1 MKRFRIIRRARHLA
15 ENESG
20 GTIAELAI
28 LIPFLVVMV
37 GAVAELGRFFQ
48 TYATLTKAT
57 RASARYLSKV
67 AYEEND
73 KTKNLT
79 SAKNVAVCGK
89 IDCTGQDP
97 VAKGLTADNIE
108 LTPEFAPGGEG
119 NPITVKV
126 SIVNYNFQPI
136 FNLGAF
142 LGNDTFSLALPIRS
156 STTMYYMWTEP
167 AGGEEG

>member
-1 MKRFRIIRRARHLA
+1 MKRFRIIRRTRHLA
-15 ENESG
+15 EDESG

-28 LIPFLVVMV
+28 LVPFLIVLV

-48 TYATLTKAT
+48 TYATLSKAT

-67 AYEEND
+67 AYDEP
-73 KTKNLT
+73 NLT

-89 IDCTGQDP
+89 TDCTGLRP
-97 VAKGLTADNIE
+97 VASGLTTAHVE
-108 LTPEFAPGGEG
+108 LTPEFPPGGEG
-119 NPITVKV
+119 NPITVNVK
-126 SIVNYNFQPI
+126 IVNYNFRPL
-136 FNLGAF
+136 FNLGA
-142 LGNDTFSLALPIRS
+142 LLNNNTLSLALPIRS

>member
-1 MKRFRIIRRARHLA
+1 MKRFRILRRAHHLA
-15 ENESG
+15 EDEQG
-20 GTIAELAI
+20 GTLAELAI
-28 LIPFLVVMV
+28 LLPFLFVMV

-48 TYATLTKAT
+48 TYATLTKTT

-67 AYEEND
+67 AYD
-73 KTKNLT
+73 DTHVPL
-79 SAKNVAVCGK
+79 AKNIAVCGK
-89 IDCTGQDP
+89 IDCTGQSA
-97 VAKGLTADNIE
+97 VVSGLAPANIE
-108 LTPEFAPGGEG
+108 ITPEFLPGGEG

-126 SIVNYNFQPI
+126 SVVNYNFQPI

-142 LGNDTFSLALPIRS
+142 LGNDTFSLALPIKS

>member
-1 MKRFRIIRRARHLA
+1 MKRFRVIRRARHLA

-20 GTIAELAI
+20 GTLAELAI
-28 LIPFLVVMV
+28 LLPFLFVMV

-67 AYEEND
+67 AYDDSNVP
-73 KTKNLT
+73 L
-79 SAKNVAVCGK
+79 AKNVAVCGK
-89 IDCTGQDP
+89 PDCTGRSA
-97 VAKGLTADNIE
+97 VATGLTPANIE
-108 LTPEFAPGGEG
+108 ITPEYLPGGEG

-136 FNLGAF
+136 INLGAF
-142 LGNDTFSLALPIRS
+142 LGTDTFSLALPIKS

>member
-1 MKRFRIIRRARHLA
+1 MKRFRITRRTRHLA
-15 ENESG
+15 EDESG

-28 LIPFLVVMV
+28 LVPFLIVMV

-48 TYATLTKAT
+48 TYSTLSKAT
-57 RASARYLSKV
+57 RASSRYLSKV

-73 KTKNLT
+73 KVKNLT

-89 IDCTGQDP
+89 TDCSGQNP
-97 VAKGLTADNIE
+97 VVTGLTTANIE
-108 LTPEFAPGGEG
+108 ITPDFPPGGEG

-126 SIVNYNFQPI
+126 SVINYNFQPL

-142 LGNDTFSLALPIRS
+142 LGNETFSLALPIRP

>member
-1 MKRFRIIRRARHLA
+1 MRRFRIIRRARHLA

-20 GTIAELAI
+20 GTLAELAI
-28 LIPFLVVMV
+28 LVPFLVVMV
-37 GAVAELGRFFQ
+37 GSVAELGRFFQ
-48 TYATLTKAT
+48 TYSTLSKAT

-73 KTKNLT
+73 TIKNLT
-79 SAKNVAVCGK
+79 SAKNIAVCGK
-89 IDCTGQDP
+89 TDCTGHNP
-97 VAKGLTADNIE
+97 VAPGLSTANVE
-108 LTPEFAPGGEG
+108 LTPEFPPGGEG

-126 SIVNYNFQPI
+126 SIVNYNFQPL

-142 LGNDTFSLALPIRS
+142 LGNDTFSLALPIRP

>member
-1 MKRFRIIRRARHLA
+1 MRLLQINKRARHLA

-20 GTIAELAI
+20 GTLAELAI
-28 LIPFLVVMV
+28 LLPFLIVMV

-48 TYATLTKAT
+48 TYATLSKST

-73 KTKNLT
+73 TTKNLT

-89 IDCTGQDP
+89 TDCTGQAA
-97 VAKGLTADNIE
+97 VAAGLTTANIDI
-108 LTPEFAPGGEG
+108 TPEFAPGGEG
-119 NPITVKV
+119 NPITVTVKV
-126 SIVNYNFQPI
+126 VNYNFQPL
-136 FNLGAF
+136 FNLGAL
-142 LGNDTFSLALPIRS
+142 LGSNTFSLALPIKP

>member
-1 MKRFRIIRRARHLA
+1 MKRFRIIRRAHHLA

-28 LIPFLVVMV
+28 LLPFLIVMV

-48 TYATLTKAT
+48 TYATLAKAT

-67 AYEEND
+67 AYDEQ
-73 KTKNLT
+73 NLA

-89 IDCTGQDP
+89 TDCTGQTA
-97 VAKGLTADNIE
+97 VASGLATANIE
-108 LTPEFAPGGEG
+108 ITPEYPPGGEG
-119 NPITVKV
+119 NPITVNV

-136 FNLGAF
+136 FNLGAL
-142 LGNDTFSLALPIRS
+142 LGNNTFSLALPIRS

-167 AGGEEG
+167 AGGEEGG

>member
-1 MKRFRIIRRARHLA
+1 MKRFRIIRRARHLR

-20 GTIAELAI
+20 GTLAELAI
-28 LIPFLVVMV
+28 LLPFLIVLV

-48 TYATLTKAT
+48 TYATLSKAT

-67 AYEEND
+67 AYDEP
-73 KTKNLT
+73 NLT

-89 IDCTGQDP
+89 TDCTGQNP
-97 VAKGLTADNIE
+97 VAAGLTTANIE
-108 LTPEFAPGGEG
+108 LVPDPPDGAG
-119 NPITVKV
+119 NPSTVTV
-126 SIVNYNFQPI
+126 NIVNYSFQPL
-136 FNLGAF
+136 FNIGAF
-142 LGNDTFSLALPIRS
+142 LGSNTFSLALPIRS

>member
-15 ENESG
+15 ANESG
-20 GTIAELAI
+20 GTLAELAI
-28 LIPFLVVMV
+28 LLPFLFVMV
-37 GAVAELGRFFQ
+37 GAVAELGRFFE
-48 TYATLTKAT
+48 TYATLSKAT

-73 KTKNLT
+73 QRQNLT
-79 SAKNVAVCGK
+79 SAKNIAVCGK
-89 IDCTGQDP
+89 TDCTGRSP
-97 VAKGLTADNIE
+97 VAAGLTAANIE
-108 LTPEFAPGGEG
+108 LTPEFPPGGEG

-126 SIVNYNFQPI
+126 SIVNYNFQPL
-136 FNLGAF
+136 FNLGAL
-142 LGNDTFSLALPIRS
+142 LGNKTFSLALPIKP

>member
-28 LIPFLVVMV
+28 LVPFLIVMV

-48 TYATLTKAT
+48 TYATLSKAT

-67 AYEEND
+67 AYDEP
-73 KTKNLT
+73 NLT
-79 SAKNVAVCGK
+79 TAKMVALCGK
-89 IDCTGQDP
+89 ADCTGLNP
-97 VAKGLTADNIE
+97 VASGLSTANIE
-108 LTPEFAPGGEG
+108 LTPEFPPGGEG
-119 NPITVKV
+119 NPTTVTVK
-126 SIVNYNFQPI
+126 IVNYNFQPL
-136 FNLGAF
+136 FNLGAL
-142 LGNDTFSLALPIRS
+142 LGSNTFSLNLPIKP

-167 AGGEEG
+167 AGGEEGG